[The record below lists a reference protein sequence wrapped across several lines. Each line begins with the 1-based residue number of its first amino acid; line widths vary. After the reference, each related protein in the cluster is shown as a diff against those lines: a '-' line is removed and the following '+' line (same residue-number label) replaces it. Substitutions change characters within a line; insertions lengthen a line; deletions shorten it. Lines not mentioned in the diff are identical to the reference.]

1 MSFIL
6 GVKKQRVGRQGNVDA
21 EGGFKIFLGYK
32 NK

>member
-6 GVKKQRVGRQGNVDA
+6 DVKERRVGRQGNVDA
-21 EGGFKIFLGYK
+21 GGGINRALGCK

>member
-6 GVKKQRVGRQGNVDA
+6 DVKEQRVGRQGNVDA
-21 EGGFKIFLGYK
+21 GGVSNRTLGCK